1 MTKKERLQILIVG
14 LKEKDAGKTSL
25 ALALLAYLKEKGF
38 NACGFKPRAG
48 NSVWYDYDVVQG
60 ALSHGRLYGKD
71 AKLLKSASAS
81 RSVAGA
87 ANLVE
92 EFINPI
98 HRLWAE
104 PPLIDPISQIPFF
117 ILDRVTLWLKEG
129 ARNLVVE
136 NNALPV
142 ECRCND
148 ALFENLRTKASSI
161 YHVRD
166 LNTLN
171 TLTEKYYD
179 LAVELVYKKMNKQ
192 YDCVVIES
200 YSDVALPWKGL
211 RDLNAVIGVKPG
223 QISVYDPE
231 KYLAAVQLSAST
243 YSQEELTT
251 SRILELVKP
260 IKVVKVPPFRSEEI
274 VQELKEKIHL
284 LIKPFSLKEK
294 SVYGKE
300 KHL

>member
-25 ALALLAYLKEKGF
+25 ALALLAYLREKGF
-38 NACGFKPRAG
+38 SACGFKPRAG
-48 NSVWYDYDVVQG
+48 NSVWYDYDVVQE
-60 ALSHGRLYGKD
+60 ALSHGQLYGKD
-71 AKLLKSASAS
+71 AKLLKAASAFDS
-81 RSVAGA
+81 DAGA
-87 ANLVE
+87 IME

-104 PPLIDPISQIPFF
+104 PPLIDPISQMPFF

-171 TLTEKYYD
+171 KLTEGYYD
-179 LAVELVYKKMNKQ
+179 LAVELVYKEMNKQ
-192 YDCVVIES
+192 YDYLVIES
-200 YSDVALPWKGL
+200 YSDVALPWKEL
-211 RDLNAVIGVKPG
+211 KDLDVVIGVKPG

-243 YSQEELTT
+243 YSQEELAT
-251 SRILELVKP
+251 SRIVELVKP
-260 IKVVKVPPFRSEEI
+260 IKEVRVPPFRSEER
-274 VQELKEKIHL
+274 VQGLKEKIPL
-284 LIKPFSLKEK
+284 LIKPFSL
-294 SVYGKE
+294 
-300 KHL
+300 

>member
-1 MTKKERLQILIVG
+1 MTKKERVREMAYKVLIVG
-14 LKEKDAGKTSL
+14 LKEKDAGKTTL

-48 NSVWYDYDVVQG
+48 NSVWYDYDVVQE

-71 AKLLKSASAS
+71 AKLLKSASAFGPD
-81 RSVAGA
+81 AGA
-87 ANLVE
+87 IME
-92 EFINPI
+92 EFINPV

-104 PPLIDPISQIPFF
+104 PQLIDPITQIPYF
-117 ILDRVTLWLKEG
+117 ILDRVTLWFKEG
-129 ARNLVVE
+129 VRNLVVE

-161 YHVRD
+161 YHVRN

-171 TLTEKYYD
+171 TLTEEYYD
-179 LAVELVYKKMNKQ
+179 LAVELVYKEMNKQ
-192 YDCVVIES
+192 YAYLVIES
-200 YSDVALPWKGL
+200 YSDVALLWKGL
-211 RDLNAVIGVKPG
+211 RDLDVVIGVKPG

-243 YSQEELTT
+243 YSQKELAT
-251 SRILELVKP
+251 SRIVELVKP

-284 LIKPFSLKEK
+284 LIKPFSL
-294 SVYGKE
+294 
-300 KHL
+300 